1 MKLGARSLKTGIAIV
16 FALYVAQLLNLPTPV
31 FAGIAAIFAIQPTI
45 YRSYLQVIERI
56 QGNLI
61 GATVAVVFVLVFGHQ
76 LVIIGLAAI
85 IVILIMLK
93 LGLEKSI
100 GLSLVTMVAVME
112 VQGDAFLLFASLRVL
127 TIMIGVLSAFLVN
140 LLFLP
145 PKYEVKVFQ
154 SIHQVQDEIIRWI
167 RLTGRQASDYLAT
180 KDVIENATEQL
191 TNIDQLYLLYKEER
205 YYLKKNQYAKGRKL
219 VIYRQMI
226 VASNA
231 SLQILKKLHAH
242 ENELIAM
249 PDHFKMM
256 IQERLDA
263 LLTYHEQLHL
273 KFVGKL
279 KADQLSTGL
288 HDEYIQRYEV
298 MDIFLKEIALSK
310 EEGEDDFS
318 TYYLLHILSSIL
330 NYEEQLEHLD
340 SLVVKYQRR
349 YDDEA
354 NTKFDDEIY

>member
-1 MKLGARSLKTGIAIV
+1 MKLGARSVKTGIAIV
-16 FALYVAQLLNLPTPV
+16 FSLFLAQLLNLPNPV
-31 FAGIAAIFAIQPTI
+31 FAGIAAIFAIQPSI

-61 GATVAVVFVLVFGHQ
+61 GATVAVVFVLIFGHQ
-76 LVIIGLAAI
+76 LVIVGLAAV

-100 GLSLVTMVAVME
+100 GISLVTMVAVME
-112 VQGDAFLLFASLRVL
+112 VQGDSFLLFASLRVL
-127 TIMIGVLSAFLVN
+127 TILIGVLAAFLVN
-140 LLFLP
+140 LVFLP
-145 PKYEVKVFQ
+145 PKYEVKLFQ

-180 KDVIENATEQL
+180 KNVIVNSRDQL
-191 TNIDQLYLLYKEER
+191 TKIDQLYALYKEER
-205 YYLKKNQYAKGRKL
+205 YYLKKNQYAKARKL
-219 VIYRQMI
+219 VLYRQMI
-226 VASNA
+226 VTSNA
-231 SLQILKKLHAH
+231 SLQVLKKLHLH
-242 ENELIAM
+242 ENELGVL
-249 PDHFKMM
+249 PEQFKMM

-279 KADQLSTGL
+279 KADQMSTGL
-288 HDEYIQRYEV
+288 HDEYIQRHEV
-298 MDIFLKEIALSK
+298 MDIFLNEIALSK
-310 EEGEDDFS
+310 EEKEEFS

-340 SLVVKYQRR
+340 SLVVTYQRR
-349 YDDEA
+349 YDSEA